1 MIKIQL
7 IGHLGKNAV
16 LHEVNGK
23 QVLNFSVAHNERFK
37 NAQGVSQERTIWA
50 ECAMWAPNAVG
61 AYLLQGT
68 YVYVEGVPF
77 LDLYT
82 SQQGAP
88 ACALKVRVTNVQL
101 LNHGPKPEGR
111 LAVEGNAE
119 GGGLAAPVQEDAAEE
134 LPF

>member
-23 QVLNFSVAHNERFK
+23 QVLNFSVAHNERYK
-37 NAQGVSQERTIWA
+37 NAQGVAQERTIWA
-50 ECAMWAPNAVG
+50 DCAMWAPNAVG

-77 LDLYT
+77 LDMYT
-82 SQQGAP
+82 TQNGSP

-101 LNHGPKPEGR
+101 LNHGPRLEGKPGGEGSP
-111 LAVEGNAE
+111 E
-119 GGGLAAPVQEDAAEE
+119 GGLAVPVPEDVTEE

>member
-7 IGHLGKNAV
+7 IGHLGKNAI

-23 QVLNFSVAHNERFK
+23 QVLNFSVAHNERYK
-37 NAQGVSQERTIWA
+37 NGQGVAQERTIWA
-50 ECAMWAPNAVG
+50 DCAMWAPNAVG

-77 LDLYT
+77 LDMYT
-82 SQQGAP
+82 TQNGAP

-101 LNHGPKPEGR
+101 LNHGPRLEGKPGGEG
-111 LAVEGNAE
+111 APE
-119 GGGLAAPVQEDAAEE
+119 GGLAAPVPEDVTEE

>member
-16 LHEVNGK
+16 LHDVNGK

-37 NAQGVSQERTIWA
+37 NAQGVTQERTIWA
-50 ECAMWAPNAVG
+50 ECALWAPNAVG

-68 YVYVEGVPF
+68 YVFVEGVPF

-82 SQQGAP
+82 SQSGAP

-101 LNHGPKPEGR
+101 LSHGPKPEGKTSGEGV
-111 LAVEGNAE
+111 VEGS
-119 GGGLAAPVQEDAAEE
+119 GHLAGVPEDVTEE

>member
-37 NAQGVSQERTIWA
+37 NAQGVAQERTIWA
-50 ECAMWAPNAVG
+50 DCAMWAPNAVG

-77 LDLYT
+77 LDMYT
-82 SQQGAP
+82 TAQGAP

-101 LNHGPKPEGR
+101 LSHGPRPDGKPSGES
-111 LAVEGNAE
+111 AE
-119 GGGLAAPVQEDAAEE
+119 GGGHGAPVPEDVTEE

>member
-37 NAQGVSQERTIWA
+37 NAQGIAQERTIWA
-50 ECAMWAPNAVG
+50 DCAMWAPNSVG

-77 LDLYT
+77 LDMYT
-82 SQQGAP
+82 TQQGAP

-101 LNHGPKPEGR
+101 LNHGPRPEGK
-111 LAVEGNAE
+111 ATGEGTSE
-119 GGGLAAPVQEDAAEE
+119 GGGRGVPLTEDVTEE